1 MIKSYDFYIAK
12 KVLLSSESIYLNN
25 ALTELQ
31 TNGFKILDIH
41 RKVREEYNYPES
53 FDTVEYV
60 IIADNNKDYD
70 TSRNIRG
77 SYFGR
82 MCDLP
87 SDWKAPER
95 FDIVLVEKPGEIG
108 LTIEEVE
115 AIYNKLK
122 EKEAYPI
129 EIFAKEQESSA
140 MGFIT
145 RNAADALD
153 FNYEDSG
160 LNAFIA
166 EILDDMRNE
175 KLTNTYRFSN
185 LNIKLT
191 RNIC

>member
-41 RKVREEYNYPES
+41 RKVREEYNYPKS

-60 IIADNNKDYD
+60 IIADNGKDYD
-70 TSRNIRG
+70 TSKNIRG

-82 MCDLP
+82 MNDLP

-166 EILDDMRNE
+166 EILDDMRNK
-175 KLTNTYRFSN
+175 KLTNTYKFSN